1 MKRPA
6 ATISDNEVTTNTQ
19 DAYVSE
25 SDNSTCGQ
33 QPQCFAKCSV
43 WNRNFIAVPQ
53 PRKKPSPTEGERAVV
68 EGLNA
73 LSIKEREDVYEEI
86 HGIHNANTI
95 EETPEMISRAV
106 DDLQKYISKMNR
118 HQKQAYELTRL
129 MSPRFVQDRAFLLMF
144 LRADLFDVAKAAN
157 RLVNNLELK
166 LELFGVDRMAK
177 HITWEDMDEDDRAAV
192 LNCSSQY
199 YPELKDNAGRT
210 VWVAAMGKDEYKTDN
225 NHFRCSYYTVMG
237 MMMGNDNAQ
246 TRGIVGI
253 AHMVGLSEKKFN
265 NTVAFRS
272 MKLIEAMPFR
282 YAALHI
288 CYDNPNLRG
297 PIGMLQ
303 LIANVQNRVRFRAHF
318 GTFVECQYQ
327 LMTFGLN
334 QDIFP
339 FDSTGNIKTEKF
351 MAMLRDRIQKEAE
364 IEEERRND
372 SSRIEYPRSVDVLF
386 GRGKAYN
393 DFNGNILMY
402 AHIDRYKGRYQQA
415 TSRDEKTLIAETV
428 LLTIKES
435 GGRFLKRSKDPMD
448 GWVTVTD
455 TVAREKISHCFR
467 TRLK

>member
-6 ATISDNEVTTNTQ
+6 ATISDNARQ
-19 DAYVSE
+19 DAYISE
-25 SDNSTCGQ
+25 SDDSSCGQ
-33 QPQCFAKCSV
+33 QLQCFSKCSV
-43 WNRNFIAVPQ
+43 WNRDFIAVPQ

-73 LSIKEREDVYEEI
+73 LSIKERENVYEEI
-86 HGIHNANTI
+86 HGIQNANTV
-95 EETPEMISRAV
+95 EESPEMISRAV
-106 DDLQKYISKMNR
+106 DDLLNHIEKMKRPQKR
-118 HQKQAYELTRL
+118 AYELTRL
-129 MSPRFVQDRAFLLMF
+129 MSPRFVRDQAFLLMF
-144 LRADLFDVAKAAN
+144 LRADFFDVAKAAT
-157 RLVNNLELK
+157 RLVNNFQVK
-166 LELFGVDRMAK
+166 LDLFGVDRLAK
-177 HITWEDMDEDDRAAV
+177 HITWDDMDEDDRSSV
-192 LNCSSQY
+192 LDCSSQY
-199 YPELKDNAGRT
+199 YPELKDNAGRA
-210 VWVAAMGKDEYKTDN
+210 VWAAWMAKDTYKTHEN
-225 NHFRCSYYTVMG
+225 NFRCSYYIVMG
-237 MMMGNDNAQ
+237 LMMGNDNAQ
-246 TRGIVGI
+246 KRGIVGV
-253 AHMVGLSEKKFN
+253 AYMVGLSENKYN
-265 NTVAFRS
+265 NTIALRS
-272 MKLIEAMPFR
+272 AKIVEAMPFR
-282 YAALHI
+282 YAAIHI

-364 IEEERRND
+364 IEEARRND
-372 SSRIEYPRSVDVLF
+372 SNKIEYPRSVDVLF
-386 GRGKAYN
+386 GRGKSYN
-393 DFNGNILMY
+393 DFNGNTSMY
-402 AHIDRYKGRYQQA
+402 AHIDRYKDRYQRTA
-415 TSRDEKTLIAETV
+415 SKDEKTLIAETV

-467 TRLK
+467 SRLK